1 MVLIIFHHV
10 LFVGPFINILD
21 MTSSDVKAVLN
32 IDGPKYGLA
41 NFNAV
46 HICLIDDHHVAV
58 VVLGISNDHILIF
71 STDKS
76 RDIVSHEAVDDEHIK
91 SIALKGDYV
100 YMGFETGQIGRIN
113 KKHLLKGKFQR
124 EMIKIEIATNS
135 PKPVLSIIFDAKNVL
150 LASGRFL
157 YQYPLE
163 FSNRKIDGLIKHLHL
178 QQRINCLVTLP
189 NEGQFA
195 AFFQC
200 APEVHIVNFE
210 TFDTVCVIT
219 FGDKIRELMPY
230 CQSSDRRVTSMC
242 VVYDVLW
249 LGTGS
254 GHIFIY
260 DLSQKD
266 QQPELLTVFQP
277 YKMELR
283 KLCLWNVAPNKD
295 EHGVKYLVVSTGK
308 ELNPLAFAPNHASKT
323 LCQLTSG
330 VPVEEKCRTLQ
341 RKSPTPT
348 VTSFDETLKNPEGK
362 VILMWHAT
370 NAKTMRQYLADY

>member
-1 MVLIIFHHV
+1 MLINYS
-10 LFVGPFINILD
+10 GSFISVLD
-21 MTSSDVKAVLN
+21 MTSSEVKAVLN
-32 IDGPKYGLA
+32 IDGPKYGLVD
-41 NFNAV
+41 FNPV

-58 VVLGISNDHILIF
+58 VVRGISNDDILIF

-76 RDIVSHEAVDDEHIK
+76 RDIVSHEAVDDDHVK
-91 SIALKGDYV
+91 STLVKGDWV
-100 YMGFETGQIGRIN
+100 YMGFETGQIARVN

-124 EMIKIEIATNS
+124 EMIKIEISTNS

-163 FSNRKIDGLIKHLHL
+163 FSNRSVDGLIKHLHL
-178 QQRINCLVTLP
+178 QQRIDCLVSLP
-189 NEGQFA
+189 NACQFA

-219 FGDKIRELMPY
+219 LGDKIRELNPF
-230 CQSSDRRVTSMC
+230 CESSDRRVTSMC

-295 EHGVKYLVVSTGK
+295 EHGVEYLVVSIGK
-308 ELNPLAFAPNHASKT
+308 ELNSLAFAPNHASKT
-323 LCQLTSG
+323 LCRLTSG
-330 VPVEEKCRTLQ
+330 LPVEEKCWTLPQ
-341 RKSPTPT
+341 KSGTPT
-348 VTSFDETLKNPEGK
+348 VTSFDEVLTNPEGK
-362 VILMWHAT
+362 VVLMWHAT